1 MAIVEDK
8 NSIERI
14 RTYIEGLDDQM
25 QGGIPKNHITL
36 FSGTAGTMKSSL
48 TFNILYNEIMTNKRN
63 GMYLTLEQSSE
74 SLLNHMVNLDFDLG
88 KINIYVI
95 DNLQE
100 LASVTQTIQKSNEGS
115 LIMTDLAAIRKEI
128 KSTKVGSSGDW
139 LNVIKNTVRK
149 LHETIDLEL
158 FVLDSLSALYVVS
171 DFEDPRGEL
180 FYMFEFF
187 RDQQITTYLIS
198 EMPLTKDRYG
208 EFEIESFLADGVIK
222 LDLTERHR
230 KVSREIN
237 IVKMRATAA
246 NTDIFTL
253 EFSAGTFKA
262 LYGGQPALI

>member
-1 MAIVEDK
+1 MAIVEQKDQ
-8 NSIERI
+8 IERI

-48 TFNILYNEIMTNKRN
+48 TFNILYNEILENKKN

-74 SLLNHMVNLDFDLG
+74 SLLNHMVNLDYDLG
-88 KINIYVI
+88 RINIYVI

-100 LASVTQTIQKSNEGS
+100 LASVAQSIQKSNEGS
-115 LIMTDLAAIRKEI
+115 LLMTDLAAIRKEI
-128 KSTKVGSSGDW
+128 KGAKVGSSGDW

-149 LHETIDLEL
+149 LRETIDLDI

-171 DFEDPRGEL
+171 DFKDPRGEL

-187 RDQQITTYLIS
+187 RDLKITTFLIS

-230 KVSREIN
+230 KVSREISV
-237 IVKMRATAA
+237 VKMRATKA
-246 NTDIFTL
+246 NNDIYTL
-253 EFSAGTFKA
+253 EFSNGKFKA